1 LTATSRRKKK
11 GKEAEEEA
19 GKEDSLNY
27 NNNNNN
33 NNEVHHKPSL
43 TSRLLPKTVF
53 KSLGPGIITGAAD
66 DDPSG
71 IATFSQAGAQFGFG
85 MLWMALF
92 QYPMMTIIQEM
103 CARIGL
109 VTGKGL
115 AGVLKKKYSKR
126 IILPLAG
133 LLLIANTINIG
144 ADIAAMGAS
153 VRLLIP
159 QIPILISTLCFALFI
174 IGSEIIIPYKQYAKV
189 LKYTT
194 LSLFSYIITAI
205 IVGGNWNQI
214 AVSSILPHI
223 EFKPEF
229 AMIFV
234 AIIGTSISPYLFFWQ
249 TSEEAEEDVSKHKIK
264 EIGKGTPA
272 VSQKEIKLMRI
283 DIAAGIAFAELIVW
297 AIMITTA
304 GSLHS
309 NGITDIKTA
318 EQAAKALE
326 PLVKSFPF
334 AGEISKAIFAFGIIG
349 TGLLAVPVLAGSS
362 GYALADTF
370 GWEQGLHKKF
380 KQAKVFYLVIGA
392 STLIGLLMNLIH
404 IDPFKALLY
413 AAIINGITAVPILF
427 AVMKMSND
435 KKLLR
440 GHTNGKISNII
451 GWLTFAIMAISV
463 VTTIVTWINGY
474 G

>member
-1 LTATSRRKKK
+1 
-11 GKEAEEEA
+11 
-19 GKEDSLNY
+19 
-27 NNNNNN
+27 
-33 NNEVHHKPSL
+33 
-43 TSRLLPKTVF
+43 
-53 KSLGPGIITGAAD
+53 
-66 DDPSG
+66 
-71 IATFSQAGAQFGFG
+71 
-85 MLWMALF
+85 
-92 QYPMMTIIQEM
+92 
-103 CARIGL
+103 
-109 VTGKGL
+109 
-115 AGVLKKKYSKR
+115 
-126 IILPLAG
+126 
-133 LLLIANTINIG
+133 
-144 ADIAAMGAS
+144 
-153 VRLLIP
+153 
-159 QIPILISTLCFALFI
+159 
-174 IGSEIIIPYKQYAKV
+174 
-189 LKYTT
+189 
-194 LSLFSYIITAI
+194 
-205 IVGGNWNQI
+205 
-214 AVSSILPHI
+214 
-223 EFKPEF
+223 
-229 AMIFV
+229 MIFV